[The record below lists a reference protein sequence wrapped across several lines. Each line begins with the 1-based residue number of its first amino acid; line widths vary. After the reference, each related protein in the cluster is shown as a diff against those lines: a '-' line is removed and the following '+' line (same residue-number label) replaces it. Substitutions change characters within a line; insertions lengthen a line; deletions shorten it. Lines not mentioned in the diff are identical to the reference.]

1 MSTSQSSQAASQ
13 PEIAA
18 PTAKWKTNLKWAASF
33 GIPLAIALIPPTPVY
48 TKVIINFFAITV
60 WAMLSWV
67 TGIMPEIV
75 VGFLLPV
82 LYIVAGVAAPQDAF
96 SPWMGNVPWIVF
108 GGIILG
114 YVMMQTGLAKRIA
127 FRAILLAGGTY
138 KRTLFGMVLGGLV
151 IAPIIP
157 TVVGKIAIFAI
168 IAISICQALNLE
180 PKSQAASGVMMAAFM
195 AVAGPKLSYLTSGAD
210 NPLAMGLVA
219 KVTGSMIS
227 WAEYALHNAV
237 IGILYTFM
245 GLFIV
250 YAVIKPEKEFDSV
263 EVIKARCA
271 ELGPLSSD
279 ERKTA
284 LLLGAIF
291 LLVVTDFWHK
301 VDIGWIMVIGAG
313 LAFAPGIG
321 ALKPDDLKKLNI
333 MVVFF
338 VAGAMCIGP
347 IAAKIGVVKIMANL
361 LLPLLKGTPLYTCM
375 AVFGFAV
382 VLKLFLTPMAAT
394 AMFITPITEIATQ
407 LGFHPYSLGYV
418 FKYGIDQYIFPYEY
432 AVLLYIYSFGYLT
445 MGTLFKV
452 LIPRIFLS
460 AIFLA
465 VIAYPYWKMWGL
477 FGQ

>member
-1 MSTSQSSQAASQ
+1 MT
-13 PEIAA
+13 
-18 PTAKWKTNLKWAASF
+18 TGTWKTKAKWIATLA
-33 GIPLAIALIPPTPVY
+33 IPLAIALIPPTPVY
-48 TKVIINFFAITV
+48 TKVIFNFFAITV

-67 TGIMPEIV
+67 FGTVPEIV

-82 LYIVAGVAAPQDAF
+82 LYIVAGVASPVDAF
-96 SPWMGNVPWIVF
+96 SPWTGNVPWIVF
-108 GGIILG
+108 GGVILG
-114 YVMMQTGLAKRIA
+114 NVMMNTGLAKRIA
-127 FRAILLAGGTY
+127 FRSILFAGGTY
-138 KRTLFGMVLGGLV
+138 KRTLAGMVLGGLI

-157 TVVGKIAIFAI
+157 TVVGKIAIFSI
-168 IAISICQALNLE
+168 IAVSICQALNLE

-219 KVTGSMIS
+219 KVSGSMIT
-227 WAEYALHNAV
+227 WGEYALHNAF

-245 GLFIV
+245 GLLIV

-263 EVIKARCA
+263 DVIKARCA
-271 ELGPLSSD
+271 EMGPMSVD

-284 LLLGAIF
+284 LLLGTIF
-291 LLVVTDFWHK
+291 LLVVTDFLHRI
-301 VDIGWIMVIGAG
+301 DIGWIMVIGAG
-313 LAFAPGIG
+313 LAFVPGIG
-321 ALKPDDLKKLNI
+321 TMKSDQLGKMNVS
-333 MVVFF
+333 VVFF

-361 LLPLLKGTPLYTCM
+361 LLPLLKGTPLYTTM
-375 AVFGFAV
+375 AVYGFAV
-382 VLKLFLTPMAAT
+382 VLKLFLTPLAAT
-394 AMFITPITEIATQ
+394 AMFITPITEIAVQ
-407 LGFHPYSLGYV
+407 LGLHPYSLGYV

-445 MGTLFKV
+445 MQTLFKV
-452 LIPRIFLS
+452 LIPRIICT

-477 FGQ
+477 FG